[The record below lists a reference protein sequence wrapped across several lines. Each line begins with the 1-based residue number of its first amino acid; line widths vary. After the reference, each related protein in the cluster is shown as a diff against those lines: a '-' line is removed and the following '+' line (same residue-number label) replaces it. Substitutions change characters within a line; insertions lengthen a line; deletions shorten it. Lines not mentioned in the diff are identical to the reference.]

1 MMQAALVWVR
11 ETHGFACLPSGF
23 QSMEWYRALPAGGEY
38 LLSLRVTS
46 SSATAVTADCTMH
59 DQAGTASN
67 PYPNPNPNPND
78 QAGTVYNPNPNPNPN
93 QAGTVYNPNP
103 NPNQAGTVYNPST
116 NPNPNQAGTV
126 YNPNT
131 NPNPNQAGTAYMLGR
146 GLNVV
151 INKTLKYGSGAAA
164 PQPTAGATATN
175 AMATKTAQPKGSK
188 LTAEIDYQR
197 AQAKKYAATG
207 KPLLWDF
214 DDLLTYA
221 EGP

>member
-78 QAGTVYNPNPNPNPN
+78 QAGTVYNPNP
-93 QAGTVYNPNP
+93 
-103 NPNQAGTVYNPST
+103 